1 MLLEPLEK
9 ATKYLSA
16 SSYPTMGDT
25 RLVFGGVHAH
35 LEKYAKDNSFAQCA
49 VAALICC
56 KIEEYWEIMDS
67 ASTTSAIL
75 DSRSKLTVFSNESKL
90 SARAHIQSIY
100 ELYYSNKQYT
110 YGFSTDRYLLSHPYT
125 LLDILSLP

>member
-25 RLVFGGVHAH
+25 RLVFAGVQAH
-35 LEKYAKDNSFAQCA
+35 LEKDANDNSFAQRE
-49 VAALICC
+49 VAASISC
-56 KIEEYWEIMDS
+56 KIEEYWVIMDS

-75 DSRSKLTVFSNESKL
+75 DSRSKLSVFSDESKVN
-90 SARAHIQSIY
+90 AHAHIQSIY
-100 ELYYSNKQYT
+100 KLYKMRSSSPTNLTPPTPIRRNRQY
-110 YGFSTDRYLLSHPYT
+110 FVQL
-125 LLDILSLP
+125 